1 MAADVAQQQYNNNEY
16 YALIFKYIY
25 IYIDDVRDAKSWRTQ
40 MKSPLKFGSAYVMQD
55 LHWFTSFFNKI
66 LTINKMS
73 SKWLR
78 STLISIYKNKRD
90 IQNCINYHEIKL
102 MSHAMKL

>member
-1 MAADVAQQQYNNNEY
+1 
-16 YALIFKYIY
+16 
-25 IYIDDVRDAKSWRTQ
+25 

-102 MSHAMKL
+102 MSHAMKLWERVSEHRLRHETTISNNQFGFMQG